1 MKVALAN
8 NSFTLINNA
17 EGFISMRHKH
27 NKVEFD
33 IVMSAYLGGSYDR

>member
-17 EGFISMRHKH
+17 EGFMRHKH